1 MATASSIPNPQDFFR
16 ALFRLRQNWVRFF
29 GEPELREAFFGLVL
43 LIQHSCEVN
52 PEQPGV
58 MVSELARRLNQST
71 AAVSQKISILE
82 QKGMVERTVSPE
94 DRRVCYIRLSP
105 QGHEALNHALESF
118 RSQFSGVLEQM
129 GPEKSRQLL
138 QLLNELASL
147 FQATPPAASSY
158 TCDQGGTKH

>member
-1 MATASSIPNPQDFFR
+1 MASSTPDPQNFFR
-16 ALFRLRQNWVRFF
+16 ALFRLRQSWIRFF
-29 GEPELREAFFGLVL
+29 GESELREAFFGLL
-43 LIQHSCEVN
+43 MLIRHSCEAN

-82 QKGMVERTVSPE
+82 QRGLVERTVSPE

-105 QGHEALNHALESF
+105 QGHEALNHAQEWLSA
-118 RSQFSGVLEQM
+118 QFSGVLEQM
-129 GPEKSRQLL
+129 GPEKSTQLL
-138 QLLNELASL
+138 QLLDELATL
-147 FQATPPAASSY
+147 FQTMPPAAPSC